1 MSNIYHYLDLP
12 DQNQEALQTLPDDS
26 LLQELKSKSI
36 KEFVLMLMVGKAD
49 REKQN
54 KIKN

>member
-1 MSNIYHYLDLP
+1 MSNIYHYLDLS
-12 DQNQEALQTLPDDS
+12 DQNQEALQTLLDDS

-49 REKQN
+49 RGKQN